1 MPQVSEANAV
11 GDTLFKTSEFRR
23 PRSMQDLFEP
33 SYCHRCPIRNIT
45 AGS

>member
-33 SYCHRCPIRNIT
+33 SHCHSSSIRNIT